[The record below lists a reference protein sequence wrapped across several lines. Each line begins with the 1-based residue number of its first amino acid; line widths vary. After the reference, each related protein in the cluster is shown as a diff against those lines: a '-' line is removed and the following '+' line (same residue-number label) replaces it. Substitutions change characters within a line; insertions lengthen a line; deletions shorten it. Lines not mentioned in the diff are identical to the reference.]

1 MRYIVPLFF
10 LLLSLMSE
18 ANKYDIRILSNKEG
32 LSNSSVNIVF
42 QDSNQLMWFGT
53 WDGLNRYNGKEFRVY
68 KPATGNAES
77 ISNNIIRD
85 IIEEKKDILWIAT
98 DFGINR
104 LNIREER
111 FERFFVD
118 SLHREITNEH
128 SYLIAGNRSGSII
141 ASVYQQG
148 IYFFHSINNRFEP
161 LDIDEKLNIR
171 KIILDEADQLW
182 ILTREKKLYKIKLQ
196 QQLDRLIVSD
206 VDQFT
211 LVNSIE
217 NVFISSSGNPVF
229 QTTNETIYLYDEKNK
244 ELKRISLNDKIG
256 SLNDLGFLEESIYL
270 ATSKGLYHYHPVIGI
285 QEVISNSTVLDIQVG
300 SQNIIWAGTDMKGV
314 YKIVPFNELFKTY
327 SLENYQQFQHFGNG
341 AVRTFIEDEHQ
352 SLWVGTKGAGIVN
365 FTQNRETKELEY
377 SDWYSTEDGLL
388 SNSVFEIADDYRNT
402 LWIGTDGEGINYYDK
417 KAKRIYSLVF
427 PENLIL
433 SSVYAILPDNDH
445 VLWVGTSGYGMYK
458 LEIDF
463 FTHPYS
469 VIDYKQ
475 FVFNEGESSLSNNIV
490 YSIIKDGESHLW
502 IGTRGGGVNRFN
514 KNSREFEV
522 FKLSGDNPNFYG
534 NDDVLCLFD
543 DHKGNLWAGTSMGL
557 NRLTWK
563 SGPKPDIEHF
573 SEQDGMP
580 NNTIHGILMD
590 AKDNLWVSTNNGLA
604 KLIPENG
611 KFRIV
616 SFFTDDGLHDNEF
629 SDGAYY
635 SSSVTSD
642 FYFGG
647 ISGFCRFNPLEIV
660 QSEYMPVLWLD
671 AFYLDNIQTNLSG
684 YIVRKKNREVL
695 TLSYKNNSFGFSFIP
710 IDYLASNKCEIA
722 YQLEGFHNEWVNIG
736 TSNAVMFTNIPKGDY
751 LLKIKSS
758 NANKIWGE
766 TIFTLP
772 VQITPPWWNSN
783 MAYLLYTLLFLTL
796 LFLVRE
802 VILYRLKVSNDL
814 IMKELEKRKMEEIH
828 QGKLSFFTNIAHE
841 FSNSLT
847 LIYGPCDKLIKENR
861 NNNITRKY
869 LQVIKSNSERMQHLI
884 EQLVEFRKA
893 ETGHLQLKVETVD
906 VHELIKYAIDNFLEI
921 LEQKKIAYSIISSHE
936 NICWQTDRDS
946 LEKIIFNLLSNAV
959 KFTPEEHRIE
969 VTLSLAEKML
979 CIEVSNSGVGINP
992 ECFDRLF
999 DKFEVLNQFEKQLSF
1014 GNYPRHGIGLALC
1027 KNIVQVMNG
1036 DIRVNS
1042 DGVSFTSFVVEL
1054 PELTLTAVAAEDTA
1068 YREKGFTPHHS
1079 DNCVHGEWLHENQA
1093 LQEDTVHQGD
1103 EFILVVED
1111 DVEIRL
1117 MIKELLGSGYAIL
1130 EASNGREAL
1139 EMISKQRP
1147 LLVISDIL
1155 MPVMDGV
1162 ELVRRMKASDF
1173 TRHIPVIL
1181 LSSRNSIESQIEGFE
1196 TGADAYI
1203 NKPFN
1208 FRHLEVLVKSLLNK
1222 KTILEDYN
1230 NSPYF
1235 ALEQYEGSL
1244 IHKEDKALLVSIL
1257 SVIYDN
1263 LNNEDLSIEFLAS
1276 ETTISKIQLYRKIK
1290 QITGKTPT
1298 EFIRSIRLK
1307 HAGKLL
1313 ITTNKNVKE
1322 IMYSSGF
1329 SNKAYFYREFLKKY
1343 NKTPIEYRESGKQD
1357 RGNEE

>member
-1 MRYIVPLFF
+1 MRYIVHLFF

-18 ANKYDIRILSNKEG
+18 ANNYDIRILSNKDG
-32 LSNSSVNIVF
+32 LSNSSVNVVF
-42 QDSNQLMWFGT
+42 QDSSKLMWFGT
-53 WDGLNRYNGKEFRVY
+53 WDGLNMYNGKEFRVY
-68 KPATGNAES
+68 KPSTGNAES

-104 LNIREER
+104 LHIRENR

-118 SLHREITNEH
+118 SLHREVTNEH
-128 SYLIAGNRSGSII
+128 SYLIAGNRSGRII

-148 IYFFHSINNRFEP
+148 IYFFHSLNNRFEP

-171 KIILDEADQLW
+171 KIIIDDKDQLW
-182 ILTREKKLYKIKLQ
+182 ILTREKSLFKIALRQ
-196 QQLDRLIVSD
+196 HEDQLIVGD
-206 VDQFT
+206 IDQFT
-211 LVNSIE
+211 LLSSIE
-217 NVFISSSGNPVF
+217 NVFLSSSGNPVF
-229 QTTNETIYLYDEKNK
+229 QTTDETIYLYDEKNK
-244 ELKRISLNDKIG
+244 DLKKISVNEEIG
-256 SLNDLGFLEESIYL
+256 SLNDLGFLDESIYL
-270 ATSKGLYHYHPVIGI
+270 ATSKGLYHYHPVSGM
-285 QEVISNSTVLDIQVG
+285 QGVISNSPVLDIQVG
-300 SQNIIWAGTDMKGV
+300 SQDIIWAGTDMKGV

-327 SLENYQQFQHFGNG
+327 SLESYQQFQHFGSG
-341 AVRTFIEDEHQ
+341 AVRTFVEDEHQ

-365 FTQNRETKELEY
+365 FTQNRETNELEY
-377 SDWYSTEDGLL
+377 RDWYSTDDGLL
-388 SNSVFEIADDYRNT
+388 SNSVFEIVEGNRNE

-417 KAKRIYSLVF
+417 KAKRIYSLDF
-427 PENLIL
+427 PGNMIL
-433 SSVYAILPDNDH
+433 SSVYAILPDNDD

-458 LEIDF
+458 LEIDYS
-463 FTHPYS
+463 TQPYS
-469 VIDYKQ
+469 VIDYSQ
-475 FVFNEGESSLSNNIV
+475 FVFTEGESSLSNNIV
-490 YSIIKDGESHLW
+490 YSIIKDGGNHLW

-514 KNSREFEV
+514 KNSRNFEV

-563 SGPKPDIEHF
+563 SGQKPVIVHF
-573 SEQDGMP
+573 NEQDGMP

-604 KLIPENG
+604 KLIPENNRY
-611 KFRIV
+611 RII
-616 SFFTDDGLHDNEF
+616 SYFTDDGLHDNEF

-635 SSSVTSD
+635 ASSVSSD

-647 ISGFCRFNPLEIV
+647 ISGFSRFNPLEII
-660 QSEYMPVLWLD
+660 QSEYMPELWLD

-695 TLSYKNNSFGFSFIP
+695 TLSHKNNSFGFSFIP
-710 IDYLASNKCEIA
+710 IDYLTSNKCEIA
-722 YQLEGFHNEWVNIG
+722 YKLEGFHNEWVNIG
-736 TSNAVMFTNIPKGDY
+736 TSNAVMFANIPKGEY

-783 MAYLLYTLLFLTL
+783 MAYLFYTILFLVL

-802 VILYRLKVSNDL
+802 IILYRLKVSSDL
-814 IMKELEKRKMEEIH
+814 RMKELEKQKIEEIH

-906 VHELIKYAIDNFLEI
+906 VPELIKYAIDNFLEI
-921 LEQKKIAYSIISSHE
+921 LEQKKITYAIISSPE

-959 KFTPEEHRIE
+959 KFTPEEHHIGITIS
-969 VTLSLAEKML
+969 VAGNKL
-979 CIEVSNSGVGINP
+979 CIEVRNSGVGIKP
-992 ECFDRLF
+992 DCFDRLF

-1027 KNIVQVMNG
+1027 KSIVQVMHG
-1036 DIRVNS
+1036 DIRVDS
-1042 DGVSFTSFVVEL
+1042 DGVSFTSFAVDL
-1054 PELTLTAVAAEDTA
+1054 PELTLTAMAEDA
-1068 YREKGFTPHHS
+1068 SSREKDSIQYPTG
-1079 DNCVHGEWLHENQA
+1079 NCVHVELFHEA
-1093 LQEDTVHQGD
+1093 HTLQEDIVHQGD
-1103 EFILVVED
+1103 AFILVVED

-1130 EASNGREAL
+1130 EASNGSEAL
-1139 EMISKQRP
+1139 EIISKQRP
-1147 LLVISDIL
+1147 ILVISDII

-1162 ELVRRMKASDF
+1162 EFVKRMKGSDF
-1173 TRHIPVIL
+1173 TRHIPIIL

-1203 NKPFN
+1203 SKPFN
-1208 FRHLEVLVKSLLNK
+1208 FRHLEVLVKSLLKK
-1222 KTILEDYN
+1222 KTVLEDYN

-1235 ALEQYEGSL
+1235 ALEQYEGAL
-1244 IHKEDKALLVSIL
+1244 VHKEDKDLLISIL
-1257 SVIYDN
+1257 NVIYDN
-1263 LNNEDLSIEFLAS
+1263 LNNEDLSIELLAS
-1276 ETTISKIQLYRKIK
+1276 ETAISNIQLYRKIK
-1290 QITGKTPT
+1290 QVTGKTPT

-1313 ITTNKNVKE
+1313 RTTNKNVKE

-1343 NKTPIEYRESGKQD
+1343 SKTPMEYRESGTDEGSIKA
-1357 RGNEE
+1357 